1 MSQPP
6 AELEKLRAEL
16 EMERA
21 SAIEAHRKLQ
31 DERRASDD
39 NKAALKYAQEK
50 LTTVRE
56 DLGKALGKCS
66 MCRRSSSPRTRQH

>member
-16 EMERA
+16 EMVRGL
-21 SAIEAHRKLQ
+21 SIEAHRKIQ

-39 NKAALKYAQEK
+39 KKATLRYA
-50 LTTVRE
+50 
-56 DLGKALGKCS
+56 
-66 MCRRSSSPRTRQH
+66 